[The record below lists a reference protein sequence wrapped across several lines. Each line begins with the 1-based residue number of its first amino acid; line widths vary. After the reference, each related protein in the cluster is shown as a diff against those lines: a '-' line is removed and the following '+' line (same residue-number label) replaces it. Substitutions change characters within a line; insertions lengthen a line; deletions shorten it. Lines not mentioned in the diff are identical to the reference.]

1 VIFEHLVVGA
11 FDCNCFVLGCSETRQ
26 ALVVDPGDALP
37 EITERLQRHGLTVTA
52 IVATHAHLDHVGALS
67 SLGEA
72 TGAPTCLHREDE
84 FLYRELAMQAA
95 AFRLPTPPSGPVG
108 RWIRDGDA
116 LDFGRHRVEVIHT
129 PGHTPGSVCF
139 WVEGGSLLFSGDT
152 LFQGSVGRTDLWGG
166 DHGMLMRSIQER
178 LLTLPPEARV
188 LPGHGPATS
197 LGAERS
203 GNRFIA
209 AWS

>member
-11 FDCNCFVLGCSETRQ
+11 FRCNCFVLGCAETRQ

-37 EITERLQRHGLTVTA
+37 AIREKLARHGLTVTA
-52 IVATHAHLDHVGALS
+52 VVATHAHLDHVGALS
-67 SLGEA
+67 GLGEA
-72 TGAPTCLHREDE
+72 TGAPTCLHPDDA
-84 FLYRELAMQAA
+84 FLYRQLAMQAA
-95 AFRLPTPPSGPVG
+95 LFGLPTPPSGPVT
-108 RWIRDGDA
+108 RWIKEGDSLA
-116 LDFGRHRVEVIHT
+116 FGRHAAQVIHT

-139 WVEGGSLLFSGDT
+139 WVEGASLLFSGDT

-166 DHGMLMRSIQER
+166 DHGVLMRSIRER

-188 LPGHGPATS
+188 LPGHGPATT
-197 LGAERS
+197 LGAEAA